1 MNAAVVREKKD
12 DDKGLFS
19 SASQLHRGEEDAR
32 SDCATYGSNSPSRA
46 RLAEAMNAA
55 LEVSL
60 RDAQEDDSATL
71 RAIELAMAESLQ
83 HDDAGVPQHPDV
95 PEKKAIT
102 LGCKD
107 EATDAACS
115 QLGTLKSGVLVR
127 ARKALVAAQTSHRLT
142 APAPVLDAILPLL
155 RALGAVAEDGDKTGS
170 ATETVALTG
179 SLDQALAYLDEARE
193 ARVAAFNEELK
204 ADLKAQGLPE
214 LTQSLLSISPAGKED
229 DDKCAFF
236 SASQLYR
243 TGTARSDCASHGSNS
258 PQMKRGRTSA

>member
-1 MNAAVVREKKD
+1 MNAAVVQEKKV
-12 DDKGLFS
+12 
-19 SASQLHRGEEDAR
+19 
-32 SDCATYGSNSPSRA
+32 T
-46 RLAEAMNAA
+46 
-55 LEVSL
+55 
-60 RDAQEDDSATL
+60 
-71 RAIELAMAESLQ
+71 I
-83 HDDAGVPQHPDV
+83 
-95 PEKKAIT
+95 

-115 QLGTLKSGVLVR
+115 QLGTLKSGVLLR
-127 ARKALVAAQTSHRLT
+127 ARKALVAAQDSHRLT

-155 RALGAVAEDGDKTGS
+155 RALGAVAEDCHTGS

-179 SLDQALAYLDEARE
+179 ARWLDQALAYLDQARE
-193 ARVAAFNEELK
+193 ARVAAFNEELSE
-204 ADLKAQGLPE
+204 DLKAQGLPE

-258 PQMKRGRTSA
+258 PQMKRARASA

>member
-1 MNAAVVREKKD
+1 MNAAVVQEKKV
-12 DDKGLFS
+12 
-19 SASQLHRGEEDAR
+19 
-32 SDCATYGSNSPSRA
+32 T
-46 RLAEAMNAA
+46 
-55 LEVSL
+55 
-60 RDAQEDDSATL
+60 
-71 RAIELAMAESLQ
+71 I
-83 HDDAGVPQHPDV
+83 
-95 PEKKAIT
+95 

-193 ARVAAFNEELK
+193 ARVAAFNEELSE
-204 ADLKAQGLPE
+204 DLKAQGLPE
-214 LTQSLLSISPAGKED
+214 LIQSLSISPAGKED
-229 DDKCAFF
+229 DDKCVFL
-236 SASQLYR
+236 SASQLLDE
-243 TGTARSDCASHGSNS
+243 ARSDCASHGSNS

>member
-1 MNAAVVREKKD
+1 MNAAVVQEKKV
-12 DDKGLFS
+12 
-19 SASQLHRGEEDAR
+19 
-32 SDCATYGSNSPSRA
+32 T
-46 RLAEAMNAA
+46 
-55 LEVSL
+55 
-60 RDAQEDDSATL
+60 
-71 RAIELAMAESLQ
+71 I
-83 HDDAGVPQHPDV
+83 
-95 PEKKAIT
+95 

-115 QLGTLKSGVLVR
+115 QLGTLKSGVLLR
-127 ARKALVAAQTSHRLT
+127 ARKALVAAQDSHRLT

-155 RALGAVAEDGDKTGS
+155 RALGAVAEDGHKP

-193 ARVAAFNEELK
+193 ARVAAFNEELR

-214 LTQSLLSISPAGKED
+214 LIQSLSISPAGKED

-236 SASQLYR
+236 SASQLHR

-258 PQMKRGRTSA
+258 PQMKRARASA